1 MGLFGI
7 GDDSRMMLDVPVN
20 LAPRLGLPKGQNKV
34 NIVIPNNKD
43 PEAVA
48 IGVLM
53 DYGVAYQ
60 NARNF
65 VGAGSKKKPYKILTD
80 SSDPG
85 WKDFRL
91 DDPLHLGSG
100 KFGEERTPESVAEMR
115 GRTGAPSPVDDRFL
129 VRFLGQKKG

>member
-34 NIVIPNNKD
+34 NIIIPNNKD
-43 PEAVA
+43 PEGHV
-48 IGVLM
+48 IDLLM
-53 DYGVAYQ
+53 DYGVAWQ
-60 NARNF
+60 NAKNI

-91 DDPLHLGSG
+91 DESP
-100 KFGEERTPESVAEMR
+100 EEVAEKR
-115 GRTGAPSPVDDRFL
+115 GRTGQAP
-129 VRFLGQKKG
+129 GN